1 MSRVREIEVEL
12 SSLSKKELKQI
23 HTWISDLLEDEL
35 QFTDEFEAVIQQSER
50 EMVADTQPRVRRPVS
65 DS

>member
-50 EMVADTQPRVRRPVS
+50 VRRPVS